1 MKVLVTGASGY
12 LGRHVLKALEMQGI
26 ETVCAQHRTTF
37 SSRTGEVLSAD
48 LLSPDGAL
56 ELVTHAKATHLLH
69 LAWYV
74 EQGKYW
80 NSPQNFEWVQASIRL
95 VDAFCRQGGKHVVV
109 AGTCAEYDWDY
120 SFMQEGVTP
129 YNPHTPY
136 GICKNATR
144 QLLQSMCDLHNVR
157 LAWGHVFFPFGMDEA
172 HGRLIPSLIKVFRG
186 QMPAFGVNSESIRGM
201 LPITDAA
208 QAFSQLL
215 QQKEA
220 LGVYNICSGIPTKI
234 EEIVT
239 QLAMECNADPAMVL
253 RLPSARLGDPAM
265 LLGDNQRLR
274 ALGWRMQTSLQQC
287 LKDTVQLQHPQRNF
301 PSLNLE
307 TSP

>member
-1 MKVLVTGASGY
+1 MKVLLTGASGY

-26 ETVCAQHRTTF
+26 ETVCAQHRTPF
-37 SSRTGEVLSAD
+37 ISQTGEVLSAN

-56 ELVTHAKATHLLH
+56 ELVTHANATHLLH

-74 EQGKYW
+74 KQGKYW

-120 SFMQEGVTP
+120 GFMQEGVTP

-157 LAWGHVFFPFGMDEA
+157 LAWGHVFFPFGIDESL
-172 HGRLIPSLIKVFRG
+172 GRLIPSLIQVFRG
-186 QMPAFGVNSESIRGM
+186 QIPAFGVNNEAIRGM
-201 LPITDAA
+201 LPVTDAA
-208 QAFSQLL
+208 QAFVRLL
-215 QQKEA
+215 QHPQA
-220 LGVYNICSGIPTKI
+220 YGAYNICSGIPTRVD
-234 EEIVT
+234 EIVE
-239 QLAMECNADPAMVL
+239 LIAAELHADSSLVL
-253 RLPSARLGDPAM
+253 QLPSSRSSDPSM
-265 LLGDNQRLR
+265 LLGNNQRLR
-274 ALGWRMQTSLQQC
+274 SIGWSMESSLKKCLQQTI
-287 LKDTVQLQHPQRNF
+287 KAHITNQPHF
-301 PSLNLE
+301 
-307 TSP
+307 

>member
-12 LGRHVLKALEMQGI
+12 LGRHVLKALEMQGM
-26 ETVCAQHRTTF
+26 ETVCAQHRATL
-37 SSRTGEVLSAD
+37 SSQTGEVLSAD

-80 NSPQNFEWVQASIRL
+80 NSLQNFEWVQASIRL

-120 SFMQEGVTP
+120 GFMQEGVTP
-129 YNPHTPY
+129 YNPRTPY

-157 LAWGHVFFPFGMDEA
+157 LAWGHVFFPFGIDESL
-172 HGRLIPSLIKVFRG
+172 GRLIPSLIQVFRG
-186 QMPAFGVNSESIRGM
+186 QIPAFGVNNEAIRGM
-201 LPITDAA
+201 LPVTDAA
-208 QAFSQLL
+208 QAFIRLL
-215 QQKEA
+215 QHPQA
-220 LGVYNICSGIPTKI
+220 YGAYNLCSGIPTRI
-234 EEIVT
+234 DEIVE
-239 QLAMECNADPAMVL
+239 LIAAELHADPSVVL
-253 RLPSARLGDPAM
+253 KLPSSRSSDPTM
-265 LLGDNQRLR
+265 LLGNNQRLR
-274 ALGWRMQTSLQQC
+274 SIGWSMESSLKKCLQQTIKAH
-287 LKDTVQLQHPQRNF
+287 LTHQPHF
-301 PSLNLE
+301 
-307 TSP
+307 

>member
-1 MKVLVTGASGY
+1 MKVLLTGASGY
-12 LGRHVLKALEMQGI
+12 LGRHVLKALGMQGI

-37 SSRTGEVLSAD
+37 SSQTGEVLSAD

-95 VDAFCRQGGKHVVV
+95 VDAFCRQGGKHVVM

-120 SFMQEGVTP
+120 GFMQEGVTP

-157 LAWGHVFFPFGMDEA
+157 LAWGHVFFPFGMDESA
-172 HGRLIPSLIKVFRG
+172 GRLIPSLIQVFRG
-186 QMPAFGVNSESIRGM
+186 EIPAFGVNNEAIRGM
-201 LPITDAA
+201 LPVTDAA
-208 QAFSQLL
+208 DAFVRLIQHHQASG
-215 QQKEA
+215 A
-220 LGVYNICSGIPTKI
+220 YNICSGIPTRI
-234 EEIVT
+234 DEIVE
-239 QLAMECNADPAMVL
+239 LIAAEFNADPSAVL
-253 RLPSARLGDPAM
+253 NLPSSRSSDPAM
-265 LLGDNQRLR
+265 LLGNNQRLR
-274 ALGWRMQTSLQQC
+274 SIGWSMEGSLKKCLQQ
-287 LKDTVQLQHPQRNF
+287 TVKAHLTHQPHF
-301 PSLNLE
+301 
-307 TSP
+307 